1 MALAILFGLIL
12 LNGVF
17 AMSELAIMTSRRSRL
32 QRSADAGS
40 SGAATALALAREP
53 ARFLSTVQVGI
64 TMVGI
69 FSGAFAERA
78 ISSELQSLIA
88 KAPFLAPYAAPVA
101 LAIVVLAVTYFSLV
115 LGELVPKRIALA
127 HPERTASF
135 IAKPLDLAS
144 RVGALPIRLLTHSS
158 DVVLRLLRVRPRDG
172 DDVSA
177 EDVKSLVARAA
188 STGVFDRF
196 EHELFQRVFRVGELS
211 VKSLMVP
218 RADVI
223 WIDQSASVDELR
235 VLVGTSPFSHFPVC
249 RDTLDHIVGVVH
261 VKDLI
266 AHGLVAGAAFDV
278 GRVAQKPLFVPETTA
293 ALTLLD
299 RFQRTRTHIAFVVDE
314 YGGTEG
320 LVTVNDVIRVLVG
333 DITRRGEAPPPKAV
347 RRDDGSWLVEGR
359 LPLHELLRTLEL
371 PETAADELPE
381 VHTAA
386 GLIVALL
393 GDVPREGQHVDFN
406 GWRLE
411 VVDMDDHRIDQ
422 VLARRLAAN

>member
-1 MALAILFGLIL
+1 MAIAILFGLIL
-12 LNGVF
+12 LNGIF

-32 QRSADAGS
+32 QRSAEAGS
-40 SGAATALALAREP
+40 RGAATALALAREP

-64 TMVGI
+64 TLVGI
-69 FSGAFAERA
+69 LSGAFAERA
-78 ISSELQSLIA
+78 LSSQVQSLVETV
-88 KAPFLAPYAAPVA
+88 PVLVPYAVPVA
-101 LAIVVLAVTYFSLV
+101 LVVVVLLVTYFSLV

-127 HPERTASF
+127 RPERVAST
-135 IAKPLDLAS
+135 IALPLDLVS
-144 RVGALPIRLLTHSS
+144 RVAAVPVRLLTLSS
-158 DVVLRLLRVRPRDG
+158 DVVLKLLRVRPREG

-188 STGVFDRF
+188 STGVFDPM
-196 EHELFQRVFRVGELS
+196 EHELFQRVFRVSDLS

-218 RADVI
+218 RAEVI
-223 WIDQSASVDELR
+223 WIDESAPVDELR

-249 RDTLDHIVGVVH
+249 RGSLDHIVGVVH

-266 AHGLVAGAAFDV
+266 AHGLVAGAEFNVA
-278 GRVAQKPLFVPETTA
+278 RVAQKPLFVPETTA
-293 ALTLLD
+293 ALVLLD
-299 RFQRTRTHIAFVVDE
+299 RFQRTRTHVAFVVDE

-320 LVTVNDVIRVLVG
+320 LVTLNDVIGALVG
-333 DITRRGEAPPPKAV
+333 DITRRGEEPPPKAV

-359 LPLHELLRTLEL
+359 LPLHEVLRTLRL
-371 PETAADELPE
+371 PEGAADELPE

-386 GLIVALL
+386 GLVVALL
-393 GDVPREGQHVDFN
+393 GDVPRVGQHVDFN

-422 VLARRLAAN
+422 VLAKRLP